1 MISPLWLW
9 PIWLVSIL
17 LLCLFGGST
26 ALRALLVLLPLLL
39 AASAAVSCLASRR
52 ISLRLSSREL
62 APKRRGVSAELSV
75 KNDSPFPLMQLRC
88 RMTLENRLTGEQFT
102 RLVAVS
108 LPPFSSRQVSL
119 SIGSRHCG
127 QILLSTGRVRAADF
141 FGLISFPVAAKGRA
155 ITTVLPNTFP
165 LRLLTGFLN
174 LSLEESEEYDPAR
187 AGEDV
192 SEVHQIRE
200 YREGDALRQIHWKL
214 TTKYDNL
221 MIREP
226 GRPIKR
232 SLLLLFDLRRPAGS
246 SPHPGLLRRRR
257 RSGGFPLAGAARRG
271 DRPYRRVGDGRRSDR
286 TADGAEHRR
295 PDNVAAGRPLGTWR
309 TNSRHRAG
317 GGAFPC
323 ARIFPHL
330 RGLRRPPALPASR
343 GPADDRPLLHRP
355 SQGEGRCSQRH
366 PDLVS
371 SEDLSRRARE
381 SHSLIRK
388 EGHGHEAVL
397 PGAVSAQAP
406 RQFPA

>member
-9 PIWLVSIL
+9 PIWLASIL

-214 TTKYDNL
+214 TEKTGEVIVRQLGLPVNHS
-221 MIREP
+221 I
-226 GRPIKR
+226 
-232 SLLLLFDLRRPAGS
+232 LLLMDNSVSAPCAPEDCEALGELTASVSAALCSAGFAHQIAWFDREEDCIATAQAESDDTLTQALAELLAAQIVPDETTTVQRWLTTRGPLNYAHVVLLTLRQEQQDVQA
-246 SPHPGLLRRRR
+246 
-257 RSGGFPLAGAARRG
+257 
-271 DRPYRRVGDGRRSDR
+271 
-286 TADGAEHRR
+286 ADGGAVTVLR
-295 PDNVAAGRPLGTWR
+295 AGRLDR
-309 TNSRHRAG
+309 EG
-317 GGAFPC
+317 GVF
-323 ARIFPHL
+323 L
-330 RGLRRPPALPASR
+330 AL
-343 GPADDRPLLHRP
+343 
-355 SQGEGRCSQRH
+355 
-366 PDLVS
+366 
-371 SEDLSRRARE
+371 
-381 SHSLIRK
+381 
-388 EGHGHEAVL
+388 
-397 PGAVSAQAP
+397 
-406 RQFPA
+406 